1 MIESK
6 WTVKDEEFIEY
17 PFKQKEFYI
26 NKVFEDNDSR
36 SNGISN
42 RYNTRYIILRIDS
55 ADVNQRIICIWRVSE
70 DAALSD
76 EDDYD
81 EKNGSIIGNF
91 IIKGR
96 STIVSLIK
104 KV

>member
-1 MIESK
+1 MD
-6 WTVKDEEFIEY
+6 KDEEFIEY

-55 ADVNQRIICIWRVSE
+55 ADVNQRIICI
-70 DAALSD
+70 
-76 EDDYD
+76 
-81 EKNGSIIGNF
+81 
-91 IIKGR
+91 
-96 STIVSLIK
+96 
-104 KV
+104 